1 MYAVY
6 SDFYRP
12 PFGGPIDQ
20 IPVAAAWTHISIL
33 LPLRFYP
40 WVFPSPPSL
49 LTHSCDGRRITP
61 LLSREW
67 NRYACRRRSQLIV
80 HNSKH
85 ICGNWNSYSSLTVSL
100 THPSEMG
107 KRRAIGYAEIEFVE
121 YFSLKMKIKKHS
133 REECIN
139 KTGGN
144 GWIELETCPTNFL
157 GYFGRIGSYQ
167 RNKVKAEGGGNK
179 GK

>member
-1 MYAVY
+1 
-6 SDFYRP
+6 
-12 PFGGPIDQ
+12 
-20 IPVAAAWTHISIL
+20 
-33 LPLRFYP
+33 
-40 WVFPSPPSL
+40 
-49 LTHSCDGRRITP
+49 
-61 LLSREW
+61 
-67 NRYACRRRSQLIV
+67 
-80 HNSKH
+80 
-85 ICGNWNSYSSLTVSL
+85 
-100 THPSEMG
+100 MG

-167 RNKVKAEGGGNK
+167 RNKVKAEGGGGNK